1 MLLTI
6 DIGNSNI
13 VVVCYDKHK
22 KIIFDQRY
30 ETIKEDV
37 LVYYTQWVTFELYP
51 LKDKLKIKR
60 FILSSVVPK
69 VTATFFNLVEEIL
82 AIEGK
87 NCSLDTVKDFEVKLT
102 QPSDIGA
109 DFIATSYGA
118 LAKYDL
124 PCVIADLGSATK
136 LSALSKDFVFEGGVI
151 LPGIK
156 ISRDALSSFIPH
168 LPQIAIEVPK
178 TVIGKD
184 TIHAMESGLMYG
196 HIDSVIGIAERM
208 AKELGHNC
216 TKIVTGGFS
225 NVVYP
230 YLSEFKFEP
239 FLLNDGLFEIDRRT
253 HQV

>member
-13 VVVCYDKHK
+13 VVVVYDQNKNRL
-22 KIIFDQRY
+22 FDKRY
-30 ETIKEDV
+30 ETIKENV
-37 LVYYTQWVTFELYP
+37 EAFYTQWIVQELWP
-51 LKDKLKIKR
+51 LKQSVGIDR
-60 FILSSVVPK
+60 FIISSVVPK
-69 VTATFFNLVEEIL
+69 VTPDFLRLLPRLLEIDGVNL
-82 AIEGK
+82 
-87 NCSLDTVKDFEVKLT
+87 SLDLVPEFKVKLK
-102 QPSDIGA
+102 QPNEIGA

-118 LAKYDL
+118 FAKHKM

-136 LSALSKDFVFEGGVI
+136 LTALSQEYVFEGGVI
-151 LPGIK
+151 IPGIK

-168 LPQIAIEVPK
+168 LPSIMIEVPK

-208 AKELGHNC
+208 AKEMGQPAI
-216 TKIVTGGFS
+216 KIVTGGFS
-225 NVVYP
+225 NVVHP
-230 YLSEFKFEP
+230 YMTDFVFEP
-239 FLLNDGLFEIDRRT
+239 FLLNDGLYEIDHRS

>member
-13 VVVCYDKHK
+13 VVVCYDKHQTRT
-22 KIIFDQRY
+22 FDQRY

-37 LVYYTQWVTFELYP
+37 LTYYTQWITLELCSI
-51 LKDKLKIKR
+51 KEELKIER
-60 FILSSVVPK
+60 FILSSVVPR
-69 VTATFFNLVEEIL
+69 VTETFFKLLEELLEIK
-82 AIEGK
+82 GQ
-87 NCSLDTVKDFEVKLT
+87 NCSLNTVKNFEVKLT
-102 QPSDIGA
+102 EPSDIGA

-136 LSALSKDFVFEGGVI
+136 LSAISKDFVFEGGVI

-156 ISRDALSSFIPH
+156 ISRDALTSFIPH

-230 YLSEFKFEP
+230 YLQEFKFEP

-253 HQV
+253 RQV

>member
-13 VVVCYDKHK
+13 VVVCYDDHK
-22 KIIFDQRY
+22 ERRFDARY
-30 ETIKEDV
+30 ETVKENVKDH
-37 LVYYTQWVTFELYP
+37 YTQWIIKELLP
-51 LKDKLKIKR
+51 LKKKMKIER

-69 VTATFFNLVEEIL
+69 VTQDFFDLLKEIL
-82 AIEGK
+82 MIEGS
-87 NCSLDTVKDFEVKLT
+87 NCNLDLVKDFEVKLT

-118 LAKYDL
+118 MAKYPL

-136 LSALSKDFVFEGGVI
+136 LSAISKDFVFEGGVI

-156 ISRDALSSFIPH
+156 ISRDALGSFIPH
-168 LPQIAIEVPK
+168 LPTITIEVPK

-208 AKELGHNC
+208 AIELQHKT
-216 TKIVTGGFS
+216 TKILTGGFS

-230 YLSEFKFEP
+230 YLPEFKFEP
-239 FLLNDGLFEIDRRT
+239 FLLNEGLFEIDRRT
-253 HQV
+253 HHI

>member
-13 VVVCYDKHK
+13 VVVCYDDHK
-22 KIIFDQRY
+22 ERRFDARY
-30 ETIKEDV
+30 ETVKENVRD
-37 LVYYTQWVTFELYP
+37 YYTQWIIKELLP
-51 LKDKLKIKR
+51 LKGSLDIDR
-60 FILSSVVPK
+60 FILSSVVPR
-69 VTATFFNLVEEIL
+69 VTQDFYDLLKAIL
-82 AIEGK
+82 KIEGS
-87 NCSLDTVKDFEVKLT
+87 NCTLDLVKDFEVKLT

-118 LAKYDL
+118 MAKYAL

-136 LSALSKDFVFEGGVI
+136 LSAISKEFVFEGGVI

-156 ISRDALSSFIPH
+156 ISRDALGSFIPH
-168 LPQIAIEVPK
+168 LPTIAIEVPK
-178 TVIGKD
+178 SVIGKD

-208 AKELGHNC
+208 AKELKHKT
-216 TKIVTGGFS
+216 TKILTGGFS

-230 YLSEFKFEP
+230 FLPEFKFEP
-239 FLLNDGLFEIDRRT
+239 FLLNEGLYEIDRRT

>member
-13 VVVCYDKHK
+13 VVVCYN
-22 KIIFDQRY
+22 DQKERHFEARY
-30 ETIKEDV
+30 ETVKVDEA
-37 LVYYTQWVTFELYP
+37 VYYSKWIAQELLP
-51 LKDKLKIKR
+51 LKSSLSIDR

-69 VTATFFNLVEEIL
+69 ITETFLSLLKEIL
-82 AIEGK
+82 KIDGQ
-87 NCSLDTVKDFEVKLT
+87 NCSLELVKHFEVKLS

-118 LAKYDL
+118 FARFKM

-136 LSALSKDFVFEGGVI
+136 LSALSKEFVFEGGVI

-156 ISRDALSSFIPH
+156 ISRDALNTFIPH
-168 LPQIAIEVPK
+168 LPTIAIKVPVS
-178 TVIGKD
+178 VIGKD

-196 HIDSVIGIAERM
+196 HIDAVKGIAERM
-208 AKELGHNC
+208 AKELGHKT
-216 TKIVTGGFS
+216 TKILTGGFS
-225 NVVYP
+225 NLVHT
-230 YLSEFKFEP
+230 YLEEFEFVP
-239 FLLNDGLFEIDRRT
+239 FLLNEGLFEIDRRT